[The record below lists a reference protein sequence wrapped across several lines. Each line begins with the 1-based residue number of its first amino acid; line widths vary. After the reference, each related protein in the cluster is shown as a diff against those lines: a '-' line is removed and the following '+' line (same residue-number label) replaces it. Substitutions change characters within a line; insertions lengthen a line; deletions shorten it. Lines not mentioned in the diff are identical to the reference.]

1 MYGGLSQA
9 QRLALQRQ
17 DAQFLPLPLNL
28 GPAPHS
34 MAAHLRHL
42 VRLLRNPRSP
52 SPCSDAIAH
61 LTAVFDRTISAADRS
76 GLACRQGCAHCCSQR
91 VTVSPPEAFFVAAQL
106 RARPGLL
113 SAIEDG
119 AARMRALADS
129 RSHAPIACPLLA
141 GSLCTVYA
149 ARPLACRGFVSLDV
163 NACIAFE
170 RDGRPNVAM
179 PAGIIEILY
188 CCRMMLVAAQRLLGL
203 KEGAY
208 EMNAAVG
215 AVLAAQDGMENRW
228 LKGEAVLAHLDGGP
242 PPPPDF
248 NAEIQRMVAFIAPT
262 L

>member
-1 MYGGLSQA
+1 
-9 QRLALQRQ
+9 
-17 DAQFLPLPLNL
+17 
-28 GPAPHS
+28 

-42 VRLLRNPRSP
+42 VKLLKDPHSP
-52 SPCSDAIAH
+52 SPCSDAMAH
-61 LTAVFDRTISAADRS
+61 LTALFDRTVSATDRS
-76 GLACRQGCAHCCSQR
+76 RLACRQGCAHCCSQR

-106 RARPGLL
+106 RARPEALP
-113 SAIEDG
+113 AVENG
-119 AARMRALADS
+119 AARMRALAGT
-129 RSHAPIACPLLA
+129 RSHEAIRCPLLA
-141 GSLCTVYA
+141 GALCTVYA

-170 RDGRPNVAM
+170 RAGRPNVAM

-208 EMNAAVG
+208 EMNEAVAA
-215 AVLAAQDGMENRW
+215 ALAQDGAESRW

-242 PPPPDF
+242 PPPSDF